1 MNSDIPAPLI
11 DFTYRADL
19 DILVSRWAYQPDPHE
34 LPAVYQQMCE
44 MALRKKAR
52 FWLQDIR
59 RRTLNDPYTTEWLLN
74 KYFPDMARRLNG
86 RLYVAYLLNPALH
99 ESIVNRPG
107 YISAEAYDNKPF
119 ATSFFSDE
127 GAAIRWL
134 QIQQT
139 DKVHRT

>member
-11 DFTYRADL
+11 DFAYRADL
-19 DILVSRWAYQPDPHE
+19 DVLVSRWGHQPDPHE

-44 MALRKKAR
+44 AAVNQQAR

-59 RRTLNDPYTTEWLLN
+59 RRTLNDPSTTEWLLN
-74 KYFPDMARRLNG
+74 KFFPEMARRLGG
-86 RLYVAYLLNPALH
+86 RLYIAYLVGPALH
-99 ESIVNRPG
+99 ESIVSRPG
-107 YISAEAYDNKPF
+107 YISAEAYDDKPF
-119 ATSFFSDE
+119 AISFFNDE

-139 DKVHRT
+139 DKVRN